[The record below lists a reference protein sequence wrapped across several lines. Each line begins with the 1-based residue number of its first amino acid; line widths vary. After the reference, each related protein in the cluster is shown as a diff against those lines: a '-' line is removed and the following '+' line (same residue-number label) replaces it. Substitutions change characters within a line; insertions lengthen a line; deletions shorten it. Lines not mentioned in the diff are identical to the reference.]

1 MVRVAPWPCRRR
13 GEDGITQVWKAE
25 EGDLNSPQLQS
36 QRASLPQ
43 LQKDPLQL
51 QLDMDTLIVEVGAN
65 TPLVEV
71 RPELPPTVRRPPDA
85 AAAGIS
91 DM

>member
-1 MVRVAPWPCRRR
+1 M
-13 GEDGITQVWKAE
+13 WKAE
-25 EGDLNSPQLQS
+25 EGDLNSPRLQS

-65 TPLVEV
+65 TPLLEV
-71 RPELPPTVRRPPDA
+71 RPWAAPVADCSMLQQCDTQRRRACPQAQALNADTLCSA
-85 AAAGIS
+85 A
-91 DM
+91 